1 MESQALTT
9 RELGSVEECL
19 KSEVLCA
26 EKLSCYEREAEDP
39 ELREICRHG
48 IQSCERHIDELLS
61 LLR

>member
-1 MESQALTT
+1 MEPQALTT
-9 RELGSVEECL
+9 KELGFVEECV

-26 EKLSCYEREAEDP
+26 EKLRCYEREAQDP

-48 IQSCERHIDELLS
+48 IQACERHIDELLS